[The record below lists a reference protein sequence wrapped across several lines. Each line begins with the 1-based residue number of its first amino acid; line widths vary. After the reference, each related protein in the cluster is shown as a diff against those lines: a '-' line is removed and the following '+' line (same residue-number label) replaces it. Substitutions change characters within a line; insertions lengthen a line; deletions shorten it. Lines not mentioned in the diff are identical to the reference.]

1 MSGKG
6 PGEMAIFTS
15 AVNAQVYIEI
25 LDTFLIPSI
34 EKKFGDNGVIFQDDN
49 ASCHRAKSISFS
61 SGKTYQLN
69 DMASKQS
76 RSQSD

>member
-1 MSGKG
+1 
-6 PGEMAIFTS
+6 MAIFTS

-34 EKKFGDNGVIFQDDN
+34 EKKFGDNGVIFQDDMHL
-49 ASCHRAKSISFS
+49 ATEQRVLAFS